1 MKQNEDVTTKKIA
14 AGQDGP
20 YKNTIEIRKKELSTI
35 TMEVAEI
42 FEEAHAGILHQMY
55 KALEQKFGIVLDAYK
70 AIYRSETGRQ
80 KRAW

>member
-1 MKQNEDVTTKKIA
+1 
-14 AGQDGP
+14 
-20 YKNTIEIRKKELSTI
+20 
-35 TMEVAEI
+35 MEVAEI

-80 KRAW
+80 NASMVEAISANDRIYEAAMSMNDYVISRHK